1 MTFKEIF
8 GKLVFPKV
16 SIFGVECYD
25 CIVNIA
31 YNILMNEFRDKTG
44 NYECHFN
51 VLINW
56 IY

>member
-1 MTFKEIF
+1 MAFEEIF
-8 GKLVFPKV
+8 GEIVFTKL
-16 SIFGVECYD
+16 SIFGVESSD
-25 CIVNIA
+25 CIVDIT
-31 YNILMNEFRDKTG
+31 YNILINEFRDKTG